1 MDDTER
7 YSAGVLDNPRNL
19 LSLLIQNKQLNPC
32 TLSQMLVQCS
42 SHVTTTTTTT
52 TTATTTPTTTTTITT
67 ITNNSDS
74 NSNSYNNNFKEPSQN
89 LFPSTLF
96 FCWPKL

>member
-1 MDDTER
+1 M
-7 YSAGVLDNPRNL
+7 
-19 LSLLIQNKQLNPC
+19 
-32 TLSQMLVQCS
+32 LSQMLVQCS

-52 TTATTTPTTTTTITT
+52 TTTTATT
-67 ITNNSDS
+67 ITNNSNS
-74 NSNSYNNNFKEPSQN
+74 KSNSYNNNFKEPSQN

>member
-1 MDDTER
+1 M
-7 YSAGVLDNPRNL
+7 
-19 LSLLIQNKQLNPC
+19 
-32 TLSQMLVQCS
+32 LSQMLVQCS
-42 SHVTTTTTTT
+42 SHVTTTTTT
-52 TTATTTPTTTTTITT
+52 PTTTTTITT
-67 ITNNSDS
+67 ITNNINS

>member
-1 MDDTER
+1 M
-7 YSAGVLDNPRNL
+7 
-19 LSLLIQNKQLNPC
+19 
-32 TLSQMLVQCS
+32 LSQMLVQCS

-52 TTATTTPTTTTTITT
+52 TTTATTTPTTTTTITS
-67 ITNNSDS
+67 NS
-74 NSNSYNNNFKEPSQN
+74 NSNSYNNNNFKEASQN

>member
-1 MDDTER
+1 MLQCRCIGQPSYFVESVDPEQATQ
-7 YSAGVLDNPRNL
+7 PM
-19 LSLLIQNKQLNPC
+19 
-32 TLSQMLVQCS
+32 LSQMLVQCS
-42 SHVTTTTTTT
+42 SHVATTTTTT

-67 ITNNSDS
+67 ITNNSNS

>member
-1 MDDTER
+1 M
-7 YSAGVLDNPRNL
+7 
-19 LSLLIQNKQLNPC
+19 
-32 TLSQMLVQCS
+32 LSQMLVQCS

-52 TTATTTPTTTTTITT
+52 TATTTPTTTTTIT
-67 ITNNSDS
+67 NNSNS
-74 NSNSYNNNFKEPSQN
+74 NSNSYNNNNFKEPSQN

>member
-1 MDDTER
+1 M
-7 YSAGVLDNPRNL
+7 
-19 LSLLIQNKQLNPC
+19 
-32 TLSQMLVQCS
+32 LSQMLVQCS
-42 SHVTTTTTTT
+42 SHVTTTT

-67 ITNNSDS
+67 ITNNSNS
-74 NSNSYNNNFKEPSQN
+74 NSNSYNNNNFKEASQN